1 MPTLAGLTQAADT
14 IIAQLVL
21 IITITLVVQVQ
32 ALIPVLIQAIAPAH
46 TTLHLTAV
54 GVEPGVPGVGQAE
67 QVPYVMQATLQI
79 IPITQATNTH
89 Q

>member
-46 TTLHLTAV
+46 TTLHLTVV
-54 GVEPGVPGVGQAE
+54 GVVLEVLGAALVEPRL
-67 QVPYVMQATLQI
+67 YVMQAILLQ
-79 IPITQATNTH
+79 AALM
-89 Q
+89 

>member
-1 MPTLAGLTQAADT
+1 MPILVGLTQAADT

-32 ALIPVLIQAIAPAH
+32 ALILVLIQATAPAH

-54 GVEPGVPGVGQAE
+54 GVELEVHGAALVEPRLYVIQAI
-67 QVPYVMQATLQI
+67 PLQA
-79 IPITQATNTH
+79 ASM
-89 Q
+89 